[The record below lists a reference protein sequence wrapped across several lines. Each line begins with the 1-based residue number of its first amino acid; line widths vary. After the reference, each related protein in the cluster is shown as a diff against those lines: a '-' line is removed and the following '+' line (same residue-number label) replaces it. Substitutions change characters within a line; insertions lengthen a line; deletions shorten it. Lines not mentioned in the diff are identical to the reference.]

1 MRWFVEVSPLG
12 KAEAPSETH
21 CVEAAQWQKA
31 LAEVRKHAGHD
42 ETLRNFSIEVLDD
55 GVRAVDPTVRLR
67 YLLKRA
73 PNDAPVT
80 IGQASTPANTPSV
93 APSTP
98 PPSMAVSAPAPAG
111 RRPLAQTMMF
121 GSPGA
126 VSFRQTLARGSSP
139 QTESVPTE
147 PTAPPA
153 PPVASVP
160 SAPPP
165 AVESTPLPA
174 TQPSTPPAPPV
185 ASVPSAPPPAV
196 ESNPLAATQPSTPPP
211 KPRSGSVPPGP
222 SSLPAYRVLTERSQE
237 PTDASPITYREMA
250 FALLRDA
257 TEATAEQFIRGQFE
271 QVRKELVLAPPGK
284 LVNLAV
290 FDHVFDK
297 KPLRP
302 PLVTLVWKDWKN
314 PEPEVRFP
322 TRPGSSM
329 PPPSLGVPSRPPQAL
344 AAQSAPAPAP
354 PSPSIPMVPKA
365 APSQPASPVSAPA
378 SLRDDIPTP
387 ASTPIAIRRGTP
399 KPSAAAAVPAP
410 TGPTTVPLGSAPPAS
425 AASAPSPARMEPSP
439 VVSAPAPSGGPAP
452 QQRVRKPTPAGG
464 MDVVADLFEVMHDL
478 HFLRDVA
485 AGSEFVLSLAL
496 EKLQSQYG
504 IVQIYDIN
512 RREFVVVRAAG
523 PQAASTV
530 GGRTAERDP
539 LLTEVMQRHMPFV
552 VDFAADPRIRVG
564 RWAALGAEPALVLAA
579 AVAQS
584 GRFLG
589 VLEVGCAPGRTYV
602 KQHLDG
608 MAYIADAFSEFLV
621 ARGILFSGDVSP
633 IR

>member
-12 KAEAPSETH
+12 KSEAPSESH

-67 YLLKRA
+67 YSLKRA

-80 IGQASTPANTPSV
+80 LGQAGTPTNSPSL

-98 PPSMAVSAPAPAG
+98 PPSPGVSAPAPAG

-121 GSPGA
+121 GSSGA
-126 VSFRQTLARGSSP
+126 ASFRQTLARGSSP
-139 QTESVPTE
+139 HAESGPTE
-147 PTAPPA
+147 PSAPPI
-153 PPVASVP
+153 PPAAAVP
-160 SAPPP
+160 SAPPPAVAPSVPPPARVPSVPPPAVAPSVPPPAVAPSVPPPAVAPSVPPP

-174 TQPSTPPAPPV
+174 TQPSTPP
-185 ASVPSAPPPAV
+185 
-196 ESNPLAATQPSTPPP
+196 P
-211 KPRSGSVPPGP
+211 KAGGSVPPGP

-237 PTDASPITYREMA
+237 PTAASPITYREMA
-250 FALLRDA
+250 FALLNDA
-257 TEATAEQFIRGQFE
+257 TEATAEQFIRNQFA
-271 QVRKELVLAPPGK
+271 QVRNELVLAPPGK

-290 FDHVFDK
+290 FDHVFEK

-314 PEPEVRFP
+314 PEPEIRFP
-322 TRPGSSM
+322 MRPGSSM

-344 AAQSAPAPAP
+344 AASPASAP
-354 PSPSIPMVPKA
+354 
-365 APSQPASPVSAPA
+365 PVSARA
-378 SLRDDIPTP
+378 LSRDDIPTP

-399 KPSAAAAVPAP
+399 QALAAAFVPAP
-410 TGPTTVPLGSAPPAS
+410 TGPTTARLGSAPPAS
-425 AASAPSPARMEPSP
+425 AAP
-439 VVSAPAPSGGPAP
+439 APAIPAGPAP
-452 QQRVRKPTPAGG
+452 QPGVRKPAPGGG

-485 AGSEFVLSLAL
+485 EGSEFVLSLAL

-564 RWAALGAEPALVLAA
+564 RWAALGADPALVLAA

-589 VLEVGCAPGRTYV
+589 VLEVGCEPGRTYV
-602 KQHLDG
+602 KQHIDG
-608 MAYIADAFSEFLV
+608 MAYIADAFSEFLA
-621 ARGILFSGDVSP
+621 ARGILFSGDLSP